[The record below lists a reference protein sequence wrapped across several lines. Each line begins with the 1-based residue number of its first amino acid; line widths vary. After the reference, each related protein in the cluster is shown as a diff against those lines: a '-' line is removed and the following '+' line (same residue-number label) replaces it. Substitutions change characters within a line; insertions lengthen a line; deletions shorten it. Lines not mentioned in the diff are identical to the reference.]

1 MNHKPNFSVSRFLD
15 SEKITKLDPEKI
27 VNDEINKVDVDG
39 KEIATTDTGFLVK
52 IEDWTED
59 VAKVIADQEGISL
72 SQKHWDVINYLRDEF
87 INNKENQ
94 PNTRNMVKDLGKIWG
109 EKIDTKAL
117 FDLFPGNPSKQAGR
131 IGGLPESRR
140 KGGY

>member
-1 MNHKPNFSVSRFLD
+1 MKV
-15 SEKITKLDPEKI
+15 E
-27 VNDEINKVDVDG
+27 VNG
-39 KEIATTDTGFLVK
+39 KEVSTTDTGFLTNL
-52 IEDWTED
+52 EDWNKEIAMEI
-59 VAKVIADQEGISL
+59 AKQEGIEL
-72 SQKHWDVINYLRDEF
+72 TDRHWDVINYLREEF

-94 PNTRNMVKDLGKIWG
+94 PNTRAMVKDLGKLWG
-109 EKIDTKAL
+109 EKIDTKTL

>member
-1 MNHKPNFSVSRFLD
+1 MKV
-15 SEKITKLDPEKI
+15 
-27 VNDEINKVDVDG
+27 EIEG
-39 KEIATTDTGFLVK
+39 KEIEATETGFLVN
-52 IEDWTED
+52 IEDWNED
-59 VAKVIADQEGISL
+59 IAMVIAQQEGIEL
-72 SQKHWDVINYLRDEF
+72 TEKHWDVIKYLRDEF

-94 PNTRNMVKDLGKIWG
+94 PNTRTMVKDLGKLWG
-109 EKIDTKAL
+109 ENIDSKAL

>member
-1 MNHKPNFSVSRFLD
+1 MKV
-15 SEKITKLDPEKI
+15 E
-27 VNDEINKVDVDG
+27 VNG
-39 KEIATTDTGFLVK
+39 QEIATTDTGFLTN

-59 VAKVIADQEGISL
+59 VAAVIAQQEGIEL

-94 PNTRNMVKDLGKIWG
+94 PNTRNMIKDMGKLWG
-109 EKIDTKAL
+109 EKIDSKAL

-131 IGGLPESRR
+131 IGGLPELRS
-140 KGGY
+140 KGVD